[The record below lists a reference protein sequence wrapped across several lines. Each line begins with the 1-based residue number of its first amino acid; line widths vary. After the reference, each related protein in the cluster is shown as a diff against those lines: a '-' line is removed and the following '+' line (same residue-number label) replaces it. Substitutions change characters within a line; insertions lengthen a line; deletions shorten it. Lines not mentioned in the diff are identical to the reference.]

1 VPQLRRSLTAAL
13 LAAFVVAAPV
23 AAGDPFARS
32 TSTVDGHRTWNTDQI
47 DLEAVS
53 QTGDGVY
60 VAVLDSGLA
69 PNWKDYYP
77 QAVIAEELGAGFVQ
91 SVSFKAQGDPCGLGI
106 EVGGLR
112 RTNFIGSRSTT
123 HGTHVTS
130 IITGFTYRSNADL
143 ADGISLP
150 LLQVRGVAPKAT
162 IIPVKVL
169 ADYQTPALPNC
180 TDPGPTPSQTVNF
193 GTSAMVAAGIDYA
206 TDLAIAGH
214 RPMVINMS
222 LGGDELEA
230 IEKNA
235 IDRAIA
241 NGVIVVAAAGNDGED
256 GVHFPGGYAPVIS
269 VGATGWTGE
278 WLDTPADDATNTPPA
293 NGFRYRT
300 FWLQDKPD
308 GALTGPGML
317 HPDSGNVPDPQTA
330 STVYVTDFSARDISA
345 DTELDVLAPGSWVR
359 GPFPGAPGYA
369 HQPQQSK
376 GLGDLFGGNP
386 GNHFYVGGTSQATP
400 HVTGLAALMLE
411 KDPDLT
417 QAQIET
423 ILKTTALP
431 IAAGSRDVWDPFH
444 VDADGNPV
452 PSFVTFSWGANAT
465 GSGLV
470 QADAAIAATP

>member
-1 VPQLRRSLTAAL
+1 MPQLRRSLTAAL
-13 LAAFVVAAPV
+13 LAAFVIAVPV
-23 AAGDPFARS
+23 SAGDPFAKS

-47 DLEAVS
+47 DLENVS

-69 PNWKDYYP
+69 PNWKDYFP
-77 QAVIAEELGAGFVQ
+77 QAAIAEELGAGFIQ
-91 SVSFKAQGDPCGLGI
+91 NVSFKAQADPCGLGI

-112 RTNFIGSRSTT
+112 RTTYIGSRSTT

-130 IITGFTYRSNADL
+130 IITGFTYRSNADV
-143 ADGISLP
+143 AGGVTLP
-150 LLQVRGVAPKAT
+150 MIQVRGVAPKAT

-180 TDPGPTPSQTVNF
+180 TDPGPSPSQTVNF

-206 TDLAIAGH
+206 TDLAISGR

-222 LGGDELEA
+222 LGGDELEPV
-230 IEKNA
+230 EKNA

-241 NGVIVVAAAGNDGED
+241 NGVIVVAAAGNDGEA

-293 NGFRYRT
+293 NGLRYRA
-300 FWLQDKPD
+300 FWLQDRPG

-317 HPDSGNVPDPQTA
+317 NPDSGNVPDPQDA
-330 STVYVTDFSARDISA
+330 STVYVTDFSARDIA
-345 DTELDVLAPGSWVR
+345 DDTELDVLAPGSWVR
-359 GPFPGAPGYA
+359 GPYPGFPGYS
-369 HQPQQSK
+369 HQPQQSH
-376 GLGDLFGGNP
+376 GLGDIFGRNP

-400 HVTGLAALMLE
+400 HVTGLAALMLQ
-411 KDPDLT
+411 KNHGLT
-417 QAQIET
+417 QAQVQS
-423 ILKTTALP
+423 ILRSTALP
-431 IAAGSRDVWDPFH
+431 IAAGSRLVWDPFH
-444 VDADGNPV
+444 VDADGNPD
-452 PSFVTFSWGANAT
+452 PSFVTYSWGSNAT